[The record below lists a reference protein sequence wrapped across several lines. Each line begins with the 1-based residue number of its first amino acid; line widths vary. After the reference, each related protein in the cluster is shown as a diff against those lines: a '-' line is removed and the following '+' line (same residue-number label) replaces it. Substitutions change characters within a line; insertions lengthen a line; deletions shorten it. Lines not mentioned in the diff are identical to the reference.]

1 MLLHTSYGLASVCVL
16 AVRILLISIIL
27 IHTLTNGATAL
38 SSVSASPQNHYKHQ
52 HLERER
58 ERVRVLECALDLG
71 NAKYYPQITHLNSTE
86 TSSSNYKEWPWAPKW
101 PQHMLT
107 YWHGVI
113 GTYPS
118 MARTSIHTTME
129 KIH

>member
-16 AVRILLISIIL
+16 AVRILLLSIIL

-38 SSVSASPQNHYKHQ
+38 SSVSASPHNHYKHQ

-58 ERVRVLECALDLG
+58 ERERVRMLECALDLG

-86 TSSSNYKEWPWAPKW
+86 TSSSNYKERPWAPKW

-107 YWHGVI
+107 YSWGHWNL
-113 GTYPS
+113 S
-118 MARTSIHTTME
+118 
-129 KIH
+129 